1 MNLGDF
7 FSPGELAAWSDQRLT
22 CHLLYFTAAGI
33 KLMFLI
39 IVAFSSLREAIAR
52 RATATADWLYSR
64 RTLAAVG
71 KLLPPLRG
79 VARIFERL
87 GSGGNAVDLPRT
99 QWLTD
104 IFYPVYLILFWA
116 VLILPLNF
124 FSDYV
129 YEHEMGLSTST
140 LARWWSDWAI
150 SLGLTLSFAAFLGLG
165 LFGLARRLRRT
176 WWLWLW
182 GAVIGVLLLWSML
195 TPYRARIY
203 NEFTELPAGALKESI
218 EQVMQKAGFVLEH
231 VEVVDTSR
239 RSRRAN
245 AFIMG
250 EGPTKRVVLSDNLVK
265 GFHPREIQFAIAH
278 EAGHEKDRHP
288 LRTWLTTS
296 LAALLFLLICRLILW
311 SAPRRKHWHLSL
323 HADPR
328 TLPMILL
335 AAQLLFMLN
344 NPLSAHLD
352 RQEEMKADQEAL
364 KLTEDPTAYCSLI
377 VRLTRLNQQDP
388 DPPTWARWYFRHH
401 PTAKERLELGFDWAK
416 KKDSPTNKHAIPL
429 KIPDEITAGP

>member
-7 FSPGELAAWSDQRLT
+7 FSPAELAAWSDQRLT

-33 KLMFLI
+33 KLLFLLV
-39 IVAFSSLREAIAR
+39 VAFSSVREAIAR
-52 RATATADWLYSR
+52 WATSTAKWLYSR
-64 RTLAAVG
+64 RILAYIG
-71 KLLPPLRG
+71 NHIPPLRG
-79 VARIFERL
+79 VVKVFERL
-87 GSGGNAVDLPRT
+87 SSGGKVVDLEKT

-116 VLILPLNF
+116 VVVLPLNF
-124 FSDYV
+124 FSDFV
-129 YEHEMGLSTST
+129 YEHELGLSTST
-140 LARWWSDWAI
+140 MARWWSDWAI
-150 SLGLTLSFAAFLGLG
+150 SLGLTLSFAGLLGLG

-182 GAVIGVLLLWSML
+182 GAVIGALLLWSML

-203 NEFTELPAGALKESI
+203 NQFTELPDGPLKASI
-218 EQVMQKAGFVLEH
+218 EQVIHKAGFALER

-278 EAGHEKDRHP
+278 EAGHEMDRHP

-311 SAPRRKHWHLSL
+311 SAPRRFNLSP

-335 AAQLLFMLN
+335 AAQLLFLAN
-344 NPLSAHLD
+344 NPLSAYLD
-352 RQEEMKADQEAL
+352 RREEIKADQQAL
-364 KLTEDPTAYCSLI
+364 SLTEDPTAYCSLI
-377 VRLTRLNQQDP
+377 VRLTRLNQEDP
-388 DPPTWARWYFRHH
+388 APPPWARWYFRHH
-401 PTAKERLELGFDWAK
+401 PTTKERLEMGLEWAR
-416 KKDSPTNKHAIPL
+416 KKDIYIEKTSIPL
-429 KIPDEITAGP
+429 IVE

>member
-7 FSPGELAAWSDQRLT
+7 FSPAELAAWSDQRLT

-33 KLMFLI
+33 KLLFLLV
-39 IVAFSSLREAIAR
+39 VAFSSAREAIGRWAV
-52 RATATADWLYSR
+52 ATADWLYSR
-64 RTLAAVG
+64 RTLAFAG
-71 KLLPPLRG
+71 RYFPPF
-79 VARIFERL
+79 RILVRAFEKL
-87 GSGGNAVDLPRT
+87 GSGGRSIDLEKT

-104 IFYPVYLILFWA
+104 IFYPVYLILLWA

-124 FSDYV
+124 FSDYI

-182 GAVIGVLLLWSML
+182 GAVIGALLLWSML

-203 NEFTELPAGALKESI
+203 NQFTELPDGPLRSSI
-218 EQVMQKAGFVLEH
+218 EQVLQKAGFELER

-245 AFIMG
+245 AFLMG
-250 EGPTKRVVLSDNLVK
+250 EGPTRRVVLSDNLVK

-278 EAGHEKDRHP
+278 EAGHEQDKHP
-288 LRTWLTTS
+288 LRAWLTTS

-311 SAPRRKHWHLSL
+311 SAPKRFHLSP

-328 TLPMILL
+328 TLPLILL
-335 AAQLLFMLN
+335 AAQLLFMAN
-344 NPLSAHLD
+344 NPLSAYLD
-352 RQEEMKADQEAL
+352 RQEEIKADQEAL
-364 KLTEDPTAYCSLI
+364 QLTEDPTAYCSLI

-401 PTAKERLELGFDWAK
+401 PTAKERLELGFNWAK
-416 KKDSPTNKHAIPL
+416 KKGTWIDKHEIPL
-429 KIPDEITAGP
+429 RVPGGSTGGS